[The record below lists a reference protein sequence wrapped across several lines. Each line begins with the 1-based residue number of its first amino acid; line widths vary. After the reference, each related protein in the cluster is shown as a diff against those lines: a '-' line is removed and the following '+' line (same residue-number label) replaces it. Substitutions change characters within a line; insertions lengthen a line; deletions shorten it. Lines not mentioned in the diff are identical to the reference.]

1 MFSYTLIA
9 QMTRLNLP
17 HLEIAQRMFYHA
29 KFLSTSAKIKEI
41 NLPVATNV
49 VGMFREAYLSNIG
62 GNQWQ
67 INKISAPRAT
77 NASAMFHSSNITKI
91 GTLDLRNAIT
101 ATDIFSYASYMNM
114 LLRPI
119 FTVTNIN
126 LTNAFK
132 RCPLNAI
139 F

>member
-1 MFSYTLIA
+1 
-9 QMTRLNLP
+9 MTRLSLP
-17 HLEIAQRMFYHA
+17 HLENAKRMFYEA
-29 KFLSTSAKIKEI
+29 RILSTSAKVKEI
-41 NLPVATNV
+41 NLPAATNV
-49 VGMFREAYLSNIG
+49 AGMFRAARLSTAA

-77 NASAMFHSSNITKI
+77 NASCMFINSNITKI
-91 GTLDLRNAIT
+91 GTLDLRSATNASE
-101 ATDIFSYASYMNM
+101 IFSYASSMRM

-126 LTNAFK
+126 LTNSFK